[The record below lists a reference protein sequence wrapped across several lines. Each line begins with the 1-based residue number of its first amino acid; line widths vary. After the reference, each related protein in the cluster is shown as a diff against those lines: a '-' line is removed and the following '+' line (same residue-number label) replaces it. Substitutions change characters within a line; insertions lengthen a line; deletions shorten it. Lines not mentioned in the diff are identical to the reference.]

1 MAETGTP
8 SHDPHDEEPRDLA
21 SRVTDHIVDAVGAL
35 RSRTTE
41 PLLTAT
47 RAIVYGTFVAIA
59 GTAFLALVGIGLFRL
74 LDTAL
79 PGESWSAFL
88 ALGAACI
95 AAGAWLWSRRTPT
108 TD

>member
-1 MAETGTP
+1 MAEPDTP
-8 SHDPHDEEPRDLA
+8 SPDEEPGDLA
-21 SRVTDHIVDAVGAL
+21 SRATDRIVDAVGAL

-47 RAIVYGTFVAIA
+47 RTIVFGTFATVV
-59 GTAFLALVGIGLFRL
+59 GTAFLVLVGIGLFRL

-95 AAGAWLWSRRTPT
+95 AAGAWLWSRRTRSAG
-108 TD
+108 